1 MINILSSYAV
11 LATSLVQCEASVAF
25 LFLRVRAMESSIA
38 IVNKKLLC
46 LFLILVQKRL
56 TRRSVWM
63 GCLGLDC
70 VA

>member
-11 LATSLVQCEASVAF
+11 LATSLVQCEASVF

-38 IVNKKLLC
+38 TVNKKLLC